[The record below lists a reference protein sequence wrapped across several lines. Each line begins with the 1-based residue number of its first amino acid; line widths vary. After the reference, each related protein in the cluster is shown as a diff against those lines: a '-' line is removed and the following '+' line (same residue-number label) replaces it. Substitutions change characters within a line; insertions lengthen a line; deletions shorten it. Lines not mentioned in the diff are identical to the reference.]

1 MPGFIPKPYNMSLPV
16 RTAMIIDDDDDFCRL
31 LTYALE
37 KRKVH
42 TMALQSLPEAEHCL
56 TYLKPT
62 VIFLDNNFPDGLGI
76 NFISNIRMVDDEIKI
91 IMMTADPANWIKE
104 KAIEQ
109 GVDYFLNK
117 PFSMDMVYT
126 VLDELTFHK

>member
-1 MPGFIPKPYNMSLPV
+1 MNVPI
-16 RTAMIIDDDDDFCRL
+16 RTAMIIDDDEDFCSL
-31 LTYALE
+31 LTIALE

-42 TMALQSLPEAEHCL
+42 AMSIQSLPEAENFL

-62 VIFLDNNFPDGLGI
+62 IVFLDNNFPDGLGI
-76 NFISNIRMVDDEIKI
+76 NFISNIRTADDEIKI

-104 KAIEQ
+104 KAIEE
-109 GVDYFLNK
+109 GVHYFLNK
-117 PFSMDMVYT
+117 PFSMDMVDT